1 MSIVTFGF
9 FFADAGTVIAGGTQL
24 MGAGLVL
31 GLIGW
36 LACAA
41 GSVTALRLRPGG
53 WLGSAGRPVGPHGR
67 AIESALMLTLAAVG
81 AAIALIPA
89 WDSFRLHVPGGTTQT
104 LTQGYVFANP
114 GAVIAGNVMV
124 MVALVAVV
132 VAAALWR
139 PVVYGAALLAG
150 AVIPMAAQA
159 VSALIQIGGATSPA
173 QFGIPPAQ
181 AAQAGLTISSG
192 VTAAFWI
199 YSGFVVV
206 LAAMC
211 ALMLA
216 RSRRAPAAPASSR
229 PAGVGVIPPA
239 TNTFS

>member
-1 MSIVTFGF
+1 
-9 FFADAGTVIAGGTQL
+9 
-24 MGAGLVL
+24 
-31 GLIGW
+31 
-36 LACAA
+36 
-41 GSVTALRLRPGG
+41 
-53 WLGSAGRPVGPHGR
+53 
-67 AIESALMLTLAAVG
+67 
-81 AAIALIPA
+81 
-89 WDSFRLHVPGGTTQT
+89 
-104 LTQGYVFANP
+104 
-114 GAVIAGNVMV
+114 MV

-150 AVIPMAAQA
+150 AVIPMA
-159 VSALIQIGGATSPA
+159 
-173 QFGIPPAQ
+173 AQ